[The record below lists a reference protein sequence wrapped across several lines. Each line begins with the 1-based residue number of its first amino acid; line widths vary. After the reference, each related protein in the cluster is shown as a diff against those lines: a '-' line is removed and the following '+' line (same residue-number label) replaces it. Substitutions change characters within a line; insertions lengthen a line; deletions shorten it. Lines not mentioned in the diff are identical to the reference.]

1 MKKSGA
7 YLISS
12 SSAIVSSLAL
22 SISIAHAGPDQHGSM
37 HEQPMHGQPM
47 HGQIEQK
54 MFQEADSNR
63 DGAIS
68 KKEFNAYQSKHFNKM
83 DANRDGKITH
93 AEMEAGHNK
102 GRTSGATHLD
112 QRFLDADANH
122 DGGLDRTEAE
132 KMPMLS
138 MYFQEVDTNKNGKV
152 TRKEYFDA
160 MPLLHRPKPVGSGG
174 KKESL

>member
-1 MKKSGA
+1 MKKCSK
-7 YLISS
+7 YLIPASL
-12 SSAIVSSLAL
+12 ATTASLAL
-22 SISIAHAGPDQHGSM
+22 AVSIAHAGPDQHGSM
-37 HEQPMHGQPM
+37 HEQPMRGQPM
-47 HGQIEQK
+47 HGQIEQR
-54 MFQEADSNR
+54 MFQEADSNS

-132 KMPMLS
+132 KMPMLT
-138 MYFQEVDTNKNGKV
+138 MYFKEIDTNKNGKV

-160 MPLLHRPKPVGSGG
+160 MPLLHRAKPAASGDKKGS
-174 KKESL
+174 L

>member
-1 MKKSGA
+1 MKKSGV

-12 SSAIVSSLAL
+12 SVAVVAGLVFSL
-22 SISIAHAGPDQHGSM
+22 SIVQAGPDQHGA
-37 HEQPMHGQPM
+37 MHGQV
-47 HGQIEQK
+47 EER
-54 MFQEADSNR
+54 MFKEADSNS

-68 KKEFNAYQSKHFNKM
+68 KKEFDAYQSKHFNKM

-93 AEMEAGHNK
+93 AEMTAGHNQ
-102 GRTSGATHLD
+102 RQTSGATHLD
-112 QRFLDADANH
+112 QRFLDADANR

-138 MYFQEVDTNKNGKV
+138 MYFKEVDTNNNGKV

-160 MPLLHRPKPVGSGG
+160 MLLLHRPKPIGSGG
-174 KKESL
+174 KQESL

>member
-1 MKKSGA
+1 MKKCSTH
-7 YLISS
+7 LIFSNL
-12 SSAIVSSLAL
+12 AMVSSLVF
-22 SISIAHAGPDQHGSM
+22 SISIAQAGPDQHGSM
-37 HEQPMHGQPM
+37 HEQPMHGQ
-47 HGQIEQK
+47 IEQR
-54 MFQEADSNR
+54 MFQEADSNG

-102 GRTSGATHLD
+102 RQTSGATHLD

-138 MYFQEVDTNKNGKV
+138 MYFKEVDTNNNGKV

-160 MPLLHRPKPVGSGG
+160 MPLLHRPKQPGSGQ
-174 KKESL
+174 KKEAL

>member
-1 MKKSGA
+1 MKKGSV

-12 SSAIVSSLAL
+12 SSAMVASVVF
-22 SISIAHAGPDQHGSM
+22 SISIAQAGPDQHGSM
-37 HEQPMHGQPM
+37 QEQPM
-47 HGQIEQK
+47 HGQIEQR
-54 MFQEADSNR
+54 MFQEADSNS

-68 KKEFNAYQSKHFNKM
+68 KKEFNDYQSKHFNKM

-102 GRTSGATHLD
+102 RQTSGATHLD
-112 QRFLDADANH
+112 KRFLDADANH

-132 KMPMLS
+132 KMPMLT
-138 MYFQEVDTNKNGKV
+138 MYFKEVDTNKNGKV

-160 MPLLHRPKPVGSGG
+160 MPLLHRPKPIGG

>member
-1 MKKSGA
+1 MKKSSK
-7 YLISS
+7 YLIPA
-12 SSAIVSSLAL
+12 SSAVASSFVLAV
-22 SISIAHAGPDQHGSM
+22 SIAHAGPDHGA
-37 HEQPMHGQPM
+37 MHGQPM
-47 HGQIEQK
+47 HGQIEQR
-54 MFQEADSNR
+54 MFQEADSNS

-68 KKEFNAYQSKHFNKM
+68 KNEFNAYQSKHFNKM

-102 GRTSGATHLD
+102 RQTSGATHLD
-112 QRFLDADANH
+112 KLFLDADANH
-122 DGGLDRTEAE
+122 DGGLDRTEAA

-138 MYFQEVDTNKNGKV
+138 MYFKEVDANNDGKV
-152 TRKEYFDA
+152 TRKEYLDA